1 MICIKMNQAQH
12 EYTALSLDAIVN
24 SPIDSSNQ
32 LRASF
37 LLRQLEALKKASG
50 SIPLIWPLL
59 VLLGLVGTDPAFKT
73 ETASGKSQ

>member
-1 MICIKMNQAQH
+1 MNQALKQH

-50 SIPLIWPLL
+50 SIPLI
-59 VLLGLVGTDPAFKT
+59 
-73 ETASGKSQ
+73 